1 MAHEHPA
8 AETPA
13 TARHFTADVEV
24 VAIGEG
30 LADASY
36 PLRLFRH
43 DAHCAATVYFLMCRP
58 DLDLDQ
64 ALPAMIRRYNEA
76 NGGRN
81 TDSAGYHH
89 TITMFH
95 LRAIRAFLAALPAG
109 TGLAEAC
116 NRLLDTPIGRK
127 DFMLAYYSKER
138 LFSVAARRGW
148 VEPDCAVP
156 DHHPARAGA

>member
-1 MAHEHPA
+1 MAHDHPP

-13 TARHFTADVEV
+13 APRHFASDAEV
-24 VAIGEG
+24 AAIGEG
-30 LADASY
+30 LADATY
-36 PLRLFRH
+36 PPRLFRH

-58 DLDLDQ
+58 ELDLDH

-76 NGGRN
+76 HGGRN
-81 TDSAGYHH
+81 TDSEGYHH

-109 TGLAEAC
+109 IGLAEAC
-116 NRLLDTPIGRK
+116 NRLLATPIGRK
-127 DFMLAYYSKER
+127 DFMLAWYTKER

-148 VEPDCAVP
+148 VAPDRAVP
-156 DHHPARAGA
+156 GHHAAGAEA